1 MISITIKREEIDR
14 LIDAVSM
21 LFGYNSF
28 DKYVNDR
35 IDYKI
40 NKDKRYSYDNGSMR
54 KRIITDG
61 YSEIMLLRFSS
72 GLFRPNF
79 EIGQSYRYNK
89 PDFDYLGLNLGLKT
103 VRGKNAHLIQKPENI
118 KYPEL
123 MTRLFMDEDYV
134 KYEILGIADEHI
146 MSTYGDVSLV
156 KSKSARS
163 YKNGFNRY
171 DLLRPIYCFND
182 LL

>member
-1 MISITIKREEIDR
+1 MISITINREEIDR

-35 IDYKI
+35 INYKI

-72 GLFRPNF
+72 GLFRSITTSSNF
-79 EIGQSYRYNK
+79 S
-89 PDFDYLGLNLGLKT
+89 LNTLSIT
-103 VRGKNAHLIQKPENI
+103 IPPRII
-118 KYPEL
+118 
-123 MTRLFMDEDYV
+123 
-134 KYEILGIADEHI
+134 
-146 MSTYGDVSLV
+146 
-156 KSKSARS
+156 
-163 YKNGFNRY
+163 
-171 DLLRPIYCFND
+171 
-182 LL
+182 